1 MKSCVLLLLMA
12 AVAVTG
18 CATPDDKAGNKV
30 IIQVSSADPKIH
42 KLAINNVENARK
54 HFGADKVKIEVVAFG
69 PGLKLLTKDS
79 AEKSRIER
87 LALMDEVSF
96 NACLVTLGK
105 FEKKLG
111 KKPELIDQVKMV
123 PGGVP
128 YIMALQKEGYAY
140 IRP

>member
-1 MKSCVLLLLMA
+1 MKSYVLLLIMA

-18 CATPDDKAGNKV
+18 CATPDDKVENKV
-30 IIQVSSADPKIH
+30 IIQVSSADPNIH

-54 HFGADKVKIEVVAFG
+54 HFGPDKVKIEVVAFG
-69 PGLKLLTKDS
+69 PGLKLLTKNS
-79 AEKSRIER
+79 TERSRIEH

-105 FEKKLG
+105 LEKKLG
-111 KKPELIDQVKMV
+111 KKPELIDEVKMV
-123 PGGVP
+123 PGGIP
-128 YIMALQKEGYAY
+128 YIMALQKKGYAY